1 MKEHII
7 GIDIGGTKCAVL
19 LGRAHGNAENIIVDK
34 LRFETRVER
43 GWRAVTAELLDS
55 IEEILK
61 NNSLSPED
69 IVCAGI
75 SCGGPLDSRRGVI
88 LSPPNLPDWECVP
101 IVDMIEERFGFDAYL
116 QNDAN
121 ACALAEWKFGA
132 GKGLRNMIFLTFGT
146 GMGAGLILDG
156 RLYSGSNDM
165 AGEVGHMRIAAD
177 GPVGYG
183 KRGSFEGFCS
193 GGGIG
198 RLAQDMAREEIE
210 NGGSTLMC
218 KNAEDIKNITA
229 KTAAEAA
236 DKGDQTATEVYRI
249 CGEKLGEGLA
259 ILADILDP
267 QAIVIGSI
275 FARSGHL
282 LRDSME
288 KALHR
293 EALSQTAGCR
303 IIPAGLGEKIGDLAS
318 LGIAMDAAEN
328 GGNE

>member
-19 LGRAHGNAENIIVDK
+19 LGRAHGDAENIIMDK

-177 GPVGYG
+177 GPIGYG

-210 NGGSTLMC
+210 NGGNTLMC

-236 DKGDQTATEVYRI
+236 DKGDKTATEVYRI

-267 QAIVIGSI
+267 QAIIIGSI

-303 IIPAGLGEKIGDLAS
+303 IIPAGLGEKTGDLAS

>member
-1 MKEHII
+1 MKKYII

-19 LGRAHGNAENIIVDK
+19 LGRTHGGVEDIITDK
-34 LRFETRVER
+34 LRFETRVSR
-43 GWRAVTAELLDS
+43 GWRAVTAELLDNV
-55 IEEILK
+55 EELLK
-61 NNSLSPED
+61 RNSLSPED
-69 IVCAGI
+69 ILCAGI

-88 LSPPNLPDWECVP
+88 LSPPNLPGWDCVP
-101 IVDMIEERFGFDAYL
+101 IVDMIEERFRFDAYL

-121 ACALAEWKFGA
+121 ACALAEWRFGA
-132 GKGLRNMIFLTFGT
+132 GKGLHNMVFLTFGT

-165 AGEVGHMRIAAD
+165 AGEVGHMRIAED

-198 RLAQDMAREEIE
+198 RLAQAMARKTIE

-218 KNAEDIKNITA
+218 EDAEGIGRITA
-229 KTAAEAA
+229 KIAAEAA
-236 DKGDQTATEVYRI
+236 ENGDETAIEVYKI

-259 ILADILDP
+259 IIADILDP
-267 QAIVIGSI
+267 QAIIIGSI

-293 EALSQTAGCR
+293 EALKQTAECK

-318 LGIAMDAAEN
+318 LVIALDAAAN
-328 GGNE
+328 GGET

>member
-1 MKEHII
+1 
-7 GIDIGGTKCAVL
+7 
-19 LGRAHGNAENIIVDK
+19 
-34 LRFETRVER
+34 
-43 GWRAVTAELLDS
+43 
-55 IEEILK
+55 
-61 NNSLSPED
+61 
-69 IVCAGI
+69 
-75 SCGGPLDSRRGVI
+75 
-88 LSPPNLPDWECVP
+88 
-101 IVDMIEERFGFDAYL
+101 MIEERFGFDAYL

-156 RLYSGSNDM
+156 KLYSGTNDM

-177 GPVGYG
+177 GPIGYG

-198 RLAQDMAREEIE
+198 RLAQEMARKTLES
-210 NGGSTLMC
+210 GRSTLMC
-218 KNAEDIKNITA
+218 KTAEDIENITA
-229 KTAAEAA
+229 KSAAEAA
-236 DKGDQTATEVYRI
+236 ENGDETAKEVYRI

-267 QAIVIGSI
+267 QAIIIGSI

-282 LRDSME
+282 LKGSME

-318 LGIAMDAAEN
+318 LGIALDAAAN
-328 GGNE
+328 GGKA

>member
-19 LGRAHGNAENIIVDK
+19 LGRAHGDAENIIVDK

-198 RLAQDMAREEIE
+198 RLAQDMAREAIE

-236 DKGDQTATEVYRI
+236 DKGDKTATEVYRI

-267 QAIVIGSI
+267 QAIIIGSI

-293 EALSQTAGCR
+293 EALSQTAECR

>member
-19 LGRAHGNAENIIVDK
+19 LGRAHGDAENIIMDK

-236 DKGDQTATEVYRI
+236 DKGDKTATEVYRI

-267 QAIVIGSI
+267 QAIIIGSI

-293 EALSQTAGCR
+293 EALSQTAECR

>member
-1 MKEHII
+1 MKKYIV

-19 LGRAHGNAENIIVDK
+19 LGRAQGDADDIIIDK
-34 LRFETRVER
+34 LRFETRVGR
-43 GWRAVTAELLDS
+43 GWRAVTAELLDNV
-55 IEEILK
+55 EEIIKK
-61 NNSLSPED
+61 NALSPED
-69 IVCAGI
+69 ILCAGI

-88 LSPPNLPDWECVP
+88 LAPPNLPDWECVP

-156 RLYSGSNDM
+156 KLYSGTNDM

-177 GPVGYG
+177 GPIGYG

-198 RLAQDMAREEIE
+198 RLAQAMARKTIE

-218 KNAEDIKNITA
+218 EDAEGIGRITA
-229 KTAAEAA
+229 KIAAEAA
-236 DKGDQTATEVYRI
+236 ENGDETAIEVYKI

-259 ILADILDP
+259 IIADILDP
-267 QAIVIGSI
+267 QAIIIGSI
-275 FARSGHL
+275 FARSGQL

-293 EALSQTAGCR
+293 EALRQTAECK

-318 LGIAMDAAEN
+318 LVIALDAAAN
-328 GGNE
+328 GGET

>member
-1 MKEHII
+1 MKKYIM

-19 LGRAHGNAENIIVDK
+19 LGRAQGDADDIIIDK
-34 LRFETRVER
+34 LRFETRVGR
-43 GWRAVTAELLDS
+43 GWRAVTAELLDNV
-55 IEEILK
+55 EEIIKK
-61 NNSLSPED
+61 NALSPED
-69 IVCAGI
+69 ILCAGI

-156 RLYSGSNDM
+156 KLYSGTNDM
-165 AGEVGHMRIAAD
+165 A
-177 GPVGYG
+177 
-183 KRGSFEGFCS
+183 
-193 GGGIG
+193 GIG
-198 RLAQDMAREEIE
+198 RLAQEMARKTLES
-210 NGGSTLMC
+210 GRSTLMC
-218 KNAEDIKNITA
+218 KTAEDIENITA
-229 KTAAEAA
+229 KSAAEAA
-236 DKGDQTATEVYRI
+236 ENGDETAKEVYRI

-267 QAIVIGSI
+267 QAIIIGSI

-282 LRDSME
+282 LKDSME

-318 LGIAMDAAEN
+318 LGIALDAAAN
-328 GGNE
+328 GGKA

>member
-19 LGRAHGNAENIIVDK
+19 LGRAHGDAENIIVDK

-61 NNSLSPED
+61 KNSLSPED

-165 AGEVGHMRIAAD
+165 AGEVGHIRIAAD

-198 RLAQDMAREEIE
+198 RLAQDIAREEIE

-236 DKGDQTATEVYRI
+236 DKGDKTATEVYRI

-267 QAIVIGSI
+267 QAIIIGSI
-275 FARSGHL
+275 FARSVHL

>member
-19 LGRAHGNAENIIVDK
+19 LGRAHGDAENIIVDK

-61 NNSLSPED
+61 KNSLSPED

-198 RLAQDMAREEIE
+198 RLAQDMAREAIE
-210 NGGSTLMC
+210 SGGSTLMC
-218 KNAEDIKNITA
+218 RNAEDIKNITA

-236 DKGDQTATEVYRI
+236 DKGDKTATEVYRI

-267 QAIVIGSI
+267 QAIIIGSI

-293 EALSQTAGCR
+293 EALSQTAECR